1 MKQSVQD
8 LKSLNMVFEFM
19 CNIAMSGKEFAQ
31 KIMLETCILEA
42 ISHMLEHCKVFHSD
56 VMVNII

>member
-1 MKQSVQD
+1 
-8 LKSLNMVFEFM
+8 MVFEFM